1 MQNIIHRLNAN
12 HKTMILIRNLILP
25 TPKPATT
32 PYIFRLQRRQN
43 LGETSI
49 SFKRGRRVSMG
60 EFTVIN
66 ADDFIVCG
74 EEVCVDGSL
83 DGVGD
88 EVWLVNGFQARF
100 GDFKHER
107 PVGAFF
113 CRCGVGFVAVCELQ
127 GWEASV
133 RLGLVVGGV
142 IREDGRS
149 IEWAIGFGEVE
160 LLSET
165 REKGA
170 EGWIP
175 SIYHQFVR
183 VVCLGYQFQRHEY
196 SNNKDP

>member
-1 MQNIIHRLNAN
+1 
-12 HKTMILIRNLILP
+12 
-25 TPKPATT
+25 
-32 PYIFRLQRRQN
+32 
-43 LGETSI
+43 
-49 SFKRGRRVSMG
+49 MG
-60 EFTVIN
+60 EFTVID
-66 ADDFIVCG
+66 ADDFIVRG

-83 DGVGD
+83 DGVRD
-88 EVWLVNGFQARF
+88 EVWLVDGFQAGL

-113 CRCGVGFVAVCELQ
+113 CSCGVGFVAVCELE
-127 GWEASV
+127 GWEAGV
-133 RLGLVVGGV
+133 GLGLVVGGV